1 MVLNIIFIALITQ
14 LGLVQRMFWFW
25 RWYKWDCVSRF
36 LPVVPYTGPL
46 LHPNAHL
53 CGQHT
58 LDTPLHRTAV
68 HTISL
73 QKNLLHPLPH
83 LSPALRGPAP
93 IILLWSIRWHRP
105 RGPDFALLQIFTIF
119 TLCFL
124 LDAVSLIPGKA
135 RLIDSATGCTQLQQ
149 SISHKTELLE
159 GR

>member
-53 CGQHT
+53 PGQHA

-68 HTISL
+68 PTISL

-83 LSPALRGPAP
+83 LSPAFRGPAP